1 MARYSG
7 RNLYLSYD
15 GTVIDTVRSVTW
27 SDEADDID
35 ATAAGD
41 TRKFFLAGLI
51 EGTLDVEALDDD
63 TTSNVFDALVPQNEG
78 TAIWGP
84 DGTASGN
91 KRFTSAAVV
100 TSREQEAPYD
110 DVVTIASTVRLNE
123 LPVADTW
130 P

>member
-7 RNLYLSYD
+7 RDLYLSYD

-41 TRKFFLAGLI
+41 SRKFYLAGLI
-51 EGTLDVEALDDD
+51 DGSLDVEALDQDD
-63 TTSNVFDALVPQNEG
+63 SSNVFNALAPQNIG

-84 DGTASGN
+84 NGTTTGE
-91 KRFTSAAVV
+91 KKFTAVAVV
-100 TSREQEAPYD
+100 ISREMEAPYD
-110 DVVTIASTVRLNE
+110 DVVTLTSTIRLNT
-123 LPVADTW
+123 LPTAATW
-130 P
+130 

>member
-27 SDEADDID
+27 SDEA
-35 ATAAGD
+35 
-41 TRKFFLAGLI
+41 
-51 EGTLDVEALDDD
+51 DD

-91 KRFTSAAVV
+91 KRFTAAAVV

-110 DVVTIASTVRLNE
+110 DVVTIASTVRLNV
-123 LPVADTW
+123 LPTADTW

>member
-7 RNLYLSYD
+7 RDLYLSYD

-41 TRKFFLAGLI
+41 SRKFYLAGLI
-51 EGTLDVEALDDD
+51 DGSLDVEALDQNDN
-63 TTSNVFDALVPQNEG
+63 SNVFNALAPQNVG

-84 DGTASGN
+84 NGTASGE
-91 KRFTSAAVV
+91 KKFTAAAVV
-100 TSREQEAPYD
+100 ISREVEAPYD
-110 DVVTIASTVRLNE
+110 DVVTITSTIRLNE
-123 LPVADTW
+123 LPTASTW
-130 P
+130 